1 MRCIISRMEYSHRR
15 SKHLAQKTILAK
27 RDPWKITSNKTY
39 SLKVFIVKI
48 PRFCHKLTLLYP
60 CNSQVAADPDKL
72 CSCLRLELQ
81 RGWERAKV
89 GHVRCTVKDTY
100 HFNFLF
106 ICFVHLVCSFC
117 PCLESFL
124 QGGIQTYHWMQSGH
138 NARHLLHPL
147 EFPCCSK
154 GSRQSLIP
162 FAPQAMN
169 SEVSP
174 LLWSL
179 RPDGNTID
187 VSLNWQ
193 VAVGWGPRLPR
204 HNVAICNP

>member
-1 MRCIISRMEYSHRR
+1 MRYIISRMEYSHRR
-15 SKHLAQKTILAK
+15 SKQLAQKTILAK

-39 SLKVFIVKI
+39 SPKVFIVKI

-106 ICFVHLVCSFC
+106 IFFVHLVCSFR

-124 QGGIQTYHWMQSGH
+124 QGGIQTYHWMQSRCTCFLYW
-138 NARHLLHPL
+138 NHPDIMADTCFIPL
-147 EFPCCSK
+147 SLFFK
-154 GSRQSLIP
+154 GFKTFKTKPDSFCATGDEQWSVS
-162 FAPQAMN
+162 FALVLAT
-169 SEVSP
+169 
-174 LLWSL
+174 
-179 RPDGNTID
+179 R
-187 VSLNWQ
+187 WQ
-193 VAVGWGPRLPR
+193 YYWCLT
-204 HNVAICNP
+204 